1 MLEFI
6 KSVKKNL
13 VIFSLV
19 YVVIGVLLIIGKKE
33 SIRAVLAIVAIG
45 SAVAGVINM
54 IKYLMMD
61 VKERYHRNDFLVG
74 AALMVAGVFVYF
86 SNSAIASKGPLLF
99 GLSMI
104 LSGFL
109 KLQDLLD
116 SKRVNKNVMTV
127 YCLLALACFGMGVLI
142 LADILKTEDL
152 TYLIAGISLI
162 FAGITDLASNIY
174 LAFALADYEDELNKA
189 EEESKEEDIE
199 NVEPIVQETPEES
212 TPEPENKDPENI

>member
-1 MLEFI
+1 
-6 KSVKKNL
+6 
-13 VIFSLV
+13 
-19 YVVIGVLLIIGKKE
+19 
-33 SIRAVLAIVAIG
+33 
-45 SAVAGVINM
+45 
-54 IKYLMMD
+54 MMD

-189 EEESKEEDIE
+189 EEDIE

-212 TPEPENKDPENI
+212 TPNNNINSNNK

>member
-127 YCLLALACFGMGVLI
+127 YCLLALACFGMGILI

-189 EEESKEEDIE
+189 EEDIE

-212 TPEPENKDPENI
+212 TPEPENKDPEKI

>member
-61 VKERYHRNDFLVG
+61 VKERYHRNEFLVG
-74 AALMVAGVFVYF
+74 EALMVAGVF
-86 SNSAIASKGPLLF
+86 G
-99 GLSMI
+99 
-104 LSGFL
+104 
-109 KLQDLLD
+109 
-116 SKRVNKNVMTV
+116 
-127 YCLLALACFGMGVLI
+127 
-142 LADILKTEDL
+142 
-152 TYLIAGISLI
+152 
-162 FAGITDLASNIY
+162 
-174 LAFALADYEDELNKA
+174 
-189 EEESKEEDIE
+189 
-199 NVEPIVQETPEES
+199 
-212 TPEPENKDPENI
+212 

>member
-61 VKERYHRNDFLVG
+61 VKERYHRNGFLVG
-74 AALMVAGVFVYF
+74 AALMVASVFVYF

-189 EEESKEEDIE
+189 EEEPKEEDIE
-199 NVEPIVQETPEES
+199 NAEPIVQETPEEN
-212 TPEPENKDPENI
+212 TPEPENKDPEKI

>member
-86 SNSAIASKGPLLF
+86 SNTAIA
-99 GLSMI
+99 
-104 LSGFL
+104 
-109 KLQDLLD
+109 
-116 SKRVNKNVMTV
+116 
-127 YCLLALACFGMGVLI
+127 
-142 LADILKTEDL
+142 
-152 TYLIAGISLI
+152 
-162 FAGITDLASNIY
+162 
-174 LAFALADYEDELNKA
+174 
-189 EEESKEEDIE
+189 
-199 NVEPIVQETPEES
+199 
-212 TPEPENKDPENI
+212 

>member
-74 AALMVAGVFVYF
+74 AGGCFC
-86 SNSAIASKGPLLF
+86 LF
-99 GLSMI
+99 L
-104 LSGFL
+104 
-109 KLQDLLD
+109 
-116 SKRVNKNVMTV
+116 
-127 YCLLALACFGMGVLI
+127 
-142 LADILKTEDL
+142 
-152 TYLIAGISLI
+152 
-162 FAGITDLASNIY
+162 
-174 LAFALADYEDELNKA
+174 
-189 EEESKEEDIE
+189 
-199 NVEPIVQETPEES
+199 
-212 TPEPENKDPENI
+212 